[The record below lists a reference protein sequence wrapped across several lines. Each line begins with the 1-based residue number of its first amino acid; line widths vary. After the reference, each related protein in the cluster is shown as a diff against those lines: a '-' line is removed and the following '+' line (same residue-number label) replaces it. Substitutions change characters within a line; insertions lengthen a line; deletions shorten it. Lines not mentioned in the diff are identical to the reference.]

1 MEPAEKGLLGGV
13 LEFTYAFI
21 TLGWLLAIIAYK
33 VRKKWGIICLHNDF
47 GILYDLWTRF
57 MPLYKQVGMNVA
69 KIAMQSYPIRVL
81 DVATGTGFVSLS
93 LSKFCEAVC
102 GVDISF
108 SMLRIAKA
116 KARKA
121 NLTGIEYINGDAEN
135 LCLRDGIFDTVI
147 CNFSMFYFP
156 DQNKAAKEMSR
167 VLKPDGKLIFSTYNE
182 IGSYFLAGQFHSA
195 REWASIVQKAGFSLV
210 NIQRHTWL
218 YLIIVARRAQ

>member
-167 VLKPDGKLIFSTYNE
+167 VLKPDGKLIFSTY
-182 IGSYFLAGQFHSA
+182 
-195 REWASIVQKAGFSLV
+195 
-210 NIQRHTWL
+210 
-218 YLIIVARRAQ
+218 IIVARRAQ